1 METRR
6 DGVRKGELQNR
17 TEEEEKKVEVRLR
30 KGRKVLLSGCLPAFP
45 GELVIDS

>member
-17 TEEEEKKVEVRLR
+17 TEEEKKVEVRLR